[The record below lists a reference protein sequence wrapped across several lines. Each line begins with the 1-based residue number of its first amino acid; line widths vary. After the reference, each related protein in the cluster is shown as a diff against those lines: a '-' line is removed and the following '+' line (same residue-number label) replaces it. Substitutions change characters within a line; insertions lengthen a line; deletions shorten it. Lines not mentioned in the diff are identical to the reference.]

1 MELSRLFSL
10 SLTGLALLLSSCQ
23 YVNRLIKPGVYKPLE
38 ILADDTSKTF
48 DDFTLTVQEITEE
61 EYIQRR
67 RVNVFEDP
75 YTQERS
81 DEAPRY
87 LTFDLAIFDDETQ
100 EFVPLEIFELYFE
113 PGEWTEG
120 WGEVLSE
127 NKFNTTDIKY
137 VPGLDYLGFRLL
149 LDDKEVYLSFSIGF

>member
-1 MELSRLFSL
+1 ME
-10 SLTGLALLLSSCQ
+10 
-23 YVNRLIKPGVYKPLE
+23 
-38 ILADDTSKTF
+38 DDSSKTF
-48 DDFTLTVQEITEE
+48 DDFALTVQEIAEE

-75 YTQERS
+75 YTQERR

-87 LTFDLAIFDDETQ
+87 LTFDLSIFGDETQ

-137 VPGLDYLGFRLL
+137 VPGLDYLGFRLH
-149 LDDKEVYLSFSIGF
+149 LDDKEVYLSFSFGF

>member
-1 MELSRLFSL
+1 M
-10 SLTGLALLLSSCQ
+10 LLSSC
-23 YVNRLIKPGVYKPLE
+23 YHVNRLIKPGVYKPLE
-38 ILADDTSKTF
+38 ILEDDTSKTF

-87 LTFDLAIFDDETQ
+87 LTLIYQSLMTK
-100 EFVPLEIFELYFE
+100 LKK
-113 PGEWTEG
+113 
-120 WGEVLSE
+120 LS
-127 NKFNTTDIKY
+127 
-137 VPGLDYLGFRLL
+137 LL
-149 LDDKEVYLSFSIGF
+149 KSLNYISNQVNGRKDGRSLK

>member
-1 MELSRLFSL
+1 MKLSRLFSL
-10 SLTGLALLLSSCQ
+10 SLTGLASLLCCC
-23 YVNRLIKPGVYKPLE
+23 YHFNKLIKPGVYKPLE
-38 ILADDTSKTF
+38 ILEDDSSKTF
-48 DDFTLTVQEITEE
+48 DDFTLTVQKITEE
-61 EYIQRR
+61 EYIQKR
-67 RVNVFEDP
+67 RVNVFVDP

-81 DEAPRY
+81 DEAPLY
-87 LTFDLAIFDDETQ
+87 LTFDFSIFDDETQ

>member
-1 MELSRLFSL
+1 M
-10 SLTGLALLLSSCQ
+10 LLSSC
-23 YVNRLIKPGVYKPLE
+23 YHVNRLIKPGFYKPLE
-38 ILADDTSKTF
+38 ILEDDSGKTF
-48 DDFTLTVQEITEE
+48 DDFTLTVQKITEE

-67 RVNVFEDP
+67 WVNVFEDP

-81 DEAPRY
+81 DEVPRD
-87 LTFDLAIFDDETQ
+87 LPFDLFIFDEET
-100 EFVPLEIFELYFE
+100 EEYVPLEIFELYFE

-127 NKFNTTDIKY
+127 NKFNITDFKY